1 MKSRITTLVICLI
14 ALTVLTLPAQA
25 ACPPGPFPTQAQLL
39 PMIVGDWS
47 FGLAG
52 FNTGAGVGFVGA
64 VGTFNVSMGSTS
76 RAPSVI
82 QGIVQST
89 ISINLNGTMY
99 TVLLPVVGT
108 AQVDVAGG
116 CMSGTIQ
123 LASGTNPST
132 VRTVRYTLAA
142 GGTKMHLV
150 STDNDGVV
158 LSGTADRQ

>member
-1 MKSRITTLVICLI
+1 LI

-25 ACPPGPFPTQAQLL
+25 ACPGPNPTPAQLL
-39 PMIVGDWS
+39 PTIEADWS
-47 FGLAG
+47 FDLAG
-52 FNTGAGVGFVGA
+52 FNFNFGYVGA
-64 VGTFNVSMGSTS
+64 VGTFNITMGTS
-76 RAPSVI
+76 ARAPNVI

-89 ISINLNGTMY
+89 ISVNLNGTMY

-108 AQVDVAGG
+108 AQVDAAGG

-150 STDNDGVV
+150 STDNDGVTLV
-158 LSGTADRQ
+158 GTADRQ